1 MHVILNRITNKIPVL
16 LLITSTLWKGNCTKG
31 WFKKEVVWIFWLFR
45 KYITFNVFVHWL
57 LIQVGSIPCYRETTD
72 AMMTISAI
80 ESVWVIWSR
89 ASYYLLVR
97 WQLWIPFK
105 TNRYLYYIVGTHLT
119 YLMDFWSE
127 PETGNNEIYVY
138 AHVSCVFSIKRYG
151 IVSMPFHSFQDD
163 ANCRIDNNHVET
175 LTIWEKMKEY
185 LRSHSIH
192 WFRETG
198 WIWGTKQGT

>member
-119 YLMDFWSE
+119 LWTF
-127 PETGNNEIYVY
+127 GQNQKLEITKYMY
-138 AHVSCVFSIKRYG
+138 MRMCHVCSRLKDMAS
-151 IVSMPFHSFQDD
+151 
-163 ANCRIDNNHVET
+163 
-175 LTIWEKMKEY
+175 
-185 LRSHSIH
+185 
-192 WFRETG
+192 
-198 WIWGTKQGT
+198 